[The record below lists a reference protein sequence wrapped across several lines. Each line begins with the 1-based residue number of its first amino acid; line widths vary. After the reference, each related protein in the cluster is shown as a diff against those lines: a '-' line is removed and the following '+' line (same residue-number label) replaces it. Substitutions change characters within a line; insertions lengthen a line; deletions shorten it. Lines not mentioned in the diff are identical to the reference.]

1 MTIAATSSTQS
12 RPQVTLEQLPACP
25 VETTLTL
32 ISNRWRVLILR
43 DLMDGPRRFTQL
55 KNSIGGISQKVLT
68 QNLRAMEADGLLTR
82 TVFPEV
88 PPHVE
93 YELTDLGLSLRPI
106 LDSLKEWGEGYKR
119 KLANAGASL

>member
-1 MTIAATSSTQS
+1 MPKAATSSSQLS
-12 RPQVTLEQLPACP
+12 SQELLEQLPPCP

-55 KNSIGGISQKVLT
+55 KRSIGGISQKVLT
-68 QNLRAMEADGLLTR
+68 QNLRAMEADGILTR

-93 YELTDLGLSLRPI
+93 YELTDLGRSLKPI
-106 LDSLKEWGEGYKR
+106 LDALKDWGEGYKHQ
-119 KLANAGASL
+119 LASAE

>member
-1 MTIAATSSTQS
+1 MGKLVTSPSQS
-12 RPQVTLEQLPACP
+12 SAQVTLEQLPACP

-55 KNSIGGISQKVLT
+55 KTSVGGISQKVLT

-93 YELTDLGLSLRPI
+93 YELTDLGRSLSPI
-106 LDSLKEWGEGYKR
+106 LDALKTWGEGYKR
-119 KLANAGASL
+119 LLADAG

>member
-1 MTIAATSSTQS
+1 MDKQVS
-12 RPQVTLEQLPACP
+12 RTAETLSLPACP

-43 DLMDGPRRFTQL
+43 DLMGGARRFGQL
-55 KNSIGGISQKVLT
+55 KNSIGSITQKVLT
-68 QNLRAMEADGLLTR
+68 SNLRAMEEAGLLTR

-93 YELTDLGLSLRPI
+93 YELTDLGYSLQPV
-106 LDSLKEWGEGYKR
+106 LDSMVAWGTGYQR
-119 KLANAGASL
+119 RNR

>member
-1 MTIAATSSTQS
+1 MAKTSTPSSTTTS
-12 RPQVTLEQLPACP
+12 LITLEQLPACP
-25 VETTLTL
+25 VEMTLTL

-55 KNSIGGISQKVLT
+55 KNSVGSISQKVLT

-93 YELTDLGLSLRPI
+93 YELTDLGRSLKPI
-106 LDSLKEWGEGYKR
+106 LDELKTWGEGYKR
-119 KLANAGASL
+119 RLADAG